1 MKKLLLL
8 LIGVLIVV
16 LAACSNSESGENE
29 PQKSENG
36 ETVIKVVFKDDGPS
50 NEASVKYYDTLAQNL
65 EKDKGLKVKF
75 ELVEVAQGDYAEKL
89 NLLLSSGDIPDLIY
103 FQGNDE
109 QIANQQLLEDLT
121 PYIEK
126 SEHLKNI
133 MQPYNE
139 KRLENYPFLLWVK
152 NIDTKVPVV
161 RTDFLEK
168 TTSGSKLLADPT
180 PENYKAFFNELVEK
194 KMTKNGVT
202 VAGDITELDY
212 IFNAAFGVSK
222 SWVKEDGKY
231 VYKKVTDA
239 EKQKLAFYREL
250 YEEKLLDNQY
260 LTKAWDTKEDAFYN
274 NDTAVIVGTNGKVI
288 DLYNSRQKEVNGDK
302 ATLTVLP
309 PAKGVEYHYGPTSVT
324 KESRGLAISAQS
336 PNKEIV
342 FEILDYL
349 ASPEGLRFDS
359 LGYEGTEYTI
369 ENDEIKLTDDYYANW
384 YARFWEPLEPDFGM
398 KISKETPLLSKPA
411 AKSQKTVNSFYRE
424 DNNFAMPN
432 ELVSQW
438 DAAENAY
445 REYAADVI
453 TGKKSLDTFDDF
465 VKTWLDS
472 GGQQVTDYANEILE

>member
-8 LIGVLIVV
+8 LVGVVMVV
-16 LAACSNSESGENE
+16 LAACGNSESGENE

-36 ETVIKVVFKDDGPS
+36 ETIIKVVFKDDGPS
-50 NEASVKYYDTLAQNL
+50 NEASVKYYDTLAKNL
-65 EKDKGLKVKF
+65 EKDKDLKVKF

-109 QIANQQLLEDLT
+109 QMANQDLLEDLT

-126 SEHLKNI
+126 SENLKNI

-139 KRLENYPFLLWVK
+139 KRLENYPYLLWVK

-168 TTSGSKLLADPT
+168 TSSGKKLLDDPT
-180 PENYKAFFNELVEK
+180 PENYKAFFEELVSK
-194 KMTKNGVT
+194 KLTKNGVT

-212 IFNAAFGVSK
+212 IFNSAFGVNQ
-222 SWVKEDGKY
+222 SWVEQDGKY

-239 EKQKLAFYREL
+239 EKEKLAFYSEL
-250 YEEKLLDNQY
+250 YKAGLLDKQY

-274 NDTAVIVGTNGKVI
+274 NETAVIVGTNGKVI

-302 ATLTVLP
+302 ATLTILP
-309 PAKGVEYHYGPTSVT
+309 PAKGDDQNYGLTSVT

-349 ASPEGLRFDS
+349 ASPEGLKFDS
-359 LGYEGTEYTI
+359 LGYEGTEYTV

-384 YARFWEPLEPDFGM
+384 YARFWEPLEPDFGV
-398 KISKETPLLSKPA
+398 KISDKTPLLSKPA
-411 AKSQKTVNSFYRE
+411 AESQKTVNEYYAE
-424 DNNFAMPN
+424 DNNFTIPN
-432 ELVSQW
+432 DLVSQW

-445 REYAADVI
+445 KEYAADVI
-453 TGKKSLDTFDDF
+453 TGKKSIDTFDEF
-465 VKTWLDS
+465 VKTWSDS
-472 GGQQVTDYANEILE
+472 GGQQVTDYANEQLK